1 MRTPTRDSLE
11 GWDGMGIGR
20 EAQEGGTYMYL
31 WLIHADLWWKPT
43 QYCKVIILQL
53 KVKLNLKN

>member
-1 MRTPTRDSLE
+1 MRTPTSDSLE
-11 GWDGMGIGR
+11 GWD

-31 WLIHADLWWKPT
+31 WLTHADLWWKPT

-53 KVKLNLKN
+53 KVKLN